1 MAYSC
6 NPATWRLDRVAGLS
20 SEVLLYVVLWR
31 SGVRTKS
38 GINMVGWRELQ
49 LTRLTNEGRLG
60 RGRKRSRQKSPC
72 RTVVGSRPWIGRV
85 QHSGQY
91 NRTPLS
97 LFNYFSKWCE
107 NCTTKFQRKNIFPFI
122 SWPIFLKLID
132 ISSTKLHFFNTR
144 SVYSLTNPF
153 ETEHSFNINLFY
165 FLFQWLYKQK
175 YILANQSNLLS

>member
-72 RTVVGSRPWIGRV
+72 RTVVGSRRWIGRV
-85 QHSGQY
+85 QHSVQY
-91 NRTPLS
+91 NRTSIFFIFKMRAESQKTKVYVSSDSRVWSVNSKRGATCSVKSESDLS
-97 LFNYFSKWCE
+97 FFCVFFL
-107 NCTTKFQRKNIFPFI
+107 
-122 SWPIFLKLID
+122 LKLPFTLVLIQPPPFFFC
-132 ISSTKLHFFNTR
+132 IQHF
-144 SVYSLTNPF
+144 
-153 ETEHSFNINLFY
+153 NLWSNVH
-165 FLFQWLYKQK
+165 FL
-175 YILANQSNLLS
+175 